1 MVREVNTLGIINTI
15 AGTGTAGYNGDGI
28 LATSAQLSSPE
39 GVVVDAKGNIY
50 IADVGNQ
57 RIREIVSGDTITFIY
72 KLVSYNEDLNLYPNP
87 ASTQLTIMD
96 KAGITTIVISN
107 LLGQVVY
114 SSQYNSL
121 QVQVDVTDLSEGI
134 YFVKVNGSEI
144 RKFVKQ

>member
-1 MVREVNTLGIINTI
+1 VVREVNTLGIINTI